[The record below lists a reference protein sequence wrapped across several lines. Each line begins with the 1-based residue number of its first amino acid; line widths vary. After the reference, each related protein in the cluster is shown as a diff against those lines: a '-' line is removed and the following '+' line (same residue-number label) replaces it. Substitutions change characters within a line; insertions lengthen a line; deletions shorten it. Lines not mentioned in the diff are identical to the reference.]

1 MVATLLDKDKHT
13 IGELD
18 VTDLT
23 ISFQADQGQLI
34 HTFHKKDIISA
45 SIIRIYNIAP
55 KGVRLNLTSGKMYI
69 FVVDDA
75 KSLKKS
81 IDLYLSNTLK

>member
-1 MVATLLDKDKHT
+1 MVATLWDKDKHT

-18 VTDLT
+18 VTDIT

-34 HTFHKKDIISA
+34 HTFLKKDIISA

-81 IDLYLSNTLK
+81 IDQYLSNTLK